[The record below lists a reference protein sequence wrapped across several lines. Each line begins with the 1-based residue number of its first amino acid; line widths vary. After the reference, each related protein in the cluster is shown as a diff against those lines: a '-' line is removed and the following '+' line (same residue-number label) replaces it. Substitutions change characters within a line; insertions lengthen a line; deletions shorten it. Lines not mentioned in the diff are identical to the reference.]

1 MKTRTQIKTDR
12 VVGVFIALL
21 LNWLVKLVGKIFRPN
36 HELQKKH
43 KTIVVCKYKGMG
55 SIIQATPFLKA
66 LKKNQPQCRLVF
78 LSTANNQELLKKI
91 PQIDSLI
98 LVDDHSF
105 FSLLRT
111 SMRALM
117 SLWKLKVG
125 VFFDLEIYSN
135 YSSLITTLSLAKNR
149 LGYYRQA
156 SHYRM
161 GIYTHMMYF
170 NIKAPI
176 AEAYLQFARLLGYN
190 EDENNMHQF
199 EIDKTKC
206 SEKSLDIAKSD
217 YVVINVNA
225 SDLRIERRWPR
236 VCFIEL
242 IQKIIEN
249 YHEKKIILIGSTS
262 EEAYVSGIITE
273 LKNHPSVISMAGKTN
288 LDELFLLIKN
298 ASVVITNDTGPMHVA
313 FSYKTKTVALFGP
326 CSPAQY
332 GHHENCGILYQNLYC
347 SPCVHEFDIPPC
359 KGDNQCMKNI
369 SVDQVLKAFG
379 EILCSTNAGKTLEE
393 KMLYTSESGDILG
406 LANRK

>member
-21 LNWLVKLVGKIFRPN
+21 LNWLVRLIGKIFRPN

-66 LKKNQPQCRLVF
+66 LKKNQPQSRIVF
-78 LSTANNQELLKKI
+78 LSTVNNLELLNKI
-91 PQIDSLI
+91 PQIDT
-98 LVDDHSF
+98 LVLVNDRSF

-111 SMRALM
+111 SLRALM
-117 SLWKLKVG
+117 ILWKLRVG

-135 YSSLITTLSLAKNR
+135 YSSLMTTLSLAKNR

-190 EDENNMHQF
+190 EDEKEIHQF
-199 EIDKTKC
+199 DIDAIKC
-206 SEKSLDIAKSD
+206 SAKIKEISD
-217 YVVINVNA
+217 CDYIVINANA

-236 VCFIEL
+236 ASFIEL
-242 IQKIIEN
+242 IKKIIEN
-249 YHEKKIILIGSTS
+249 HKGKKIVLIGSTS
-262 EEAYVSGIITE
+262 EESYVSGVVTE
-273 LKNHPSVISMAGKTN
+273 FKNHPTVISLAGKTN
-288 LDELFLLIKN
+288 LDELLLLIKN
-298 ASVVITNDTGPMHVA
+298 ASVVITNDTGPMHIA
-313 FSYKTKTVALFGP
+313 FSYMTKTVAMFGP

-332 GHHENCGILYQNLYC
+332 GSHQNCGVLYQNLYC

-369 SVDQVLKAFG
+369 SVDQVLKAFE
-379 EILCSTNAGKTLEE
+379 EILCSIMVE
-393 KMLYTSESGDILG
+393 KNRAEKIVYTSESGDILG